1 MSTPTARRRHTSEG
15 DDFITALLGTWLI
28 AGLFIDGYAHSEIID
43 GTEGFITPWHG
54 VFYSGFLAVA
64 AWIGR
69 LIYCRLEPGR
79 PLISAVPKG
88 YELAPIGLAIFAAGG
103 VGDGIWHTLYGVET
117 SLDALLSPTHL
128 LLYTGMLI
136 VVSTPFRAA
145 SARAGDRGTWGG
157 FRVPFVSALLSTALT
172 AFFFLYLWAPSEPFW
187 FRQSYDPVT
196 DSGDVFVTAGMGA
209 VIVSTA
215 VLIAPVIVVLRRWTP
230 PFGFVAVLW
239 PVVNGLV
246 AVAFDQDLVGVP
258 AGIAGG
264 LAADIAIV
272 ALRSRPGRVTS
283 AVVGF
288 VAPVVMWSVFF
299 YLIGAEERLQW
310 QPELWGGAIFFSGLT
325 GVSLAWLAT
334 LPVPTA
340 ERADTRTGSLSSS

>member
-1 MSTPTARRRHTSEG
+1 MTMSTTTVRRHHTSER
-15 DDFITALLGTWLI
+15 DDVVTVLLATWLI
-28 AGLFIDGYAHSEIID
+28 SGLFIDGYAHSQIID

-64 AWIGR
+64 AWIGW
-69 LIYCRLEPGR
+69 LTYCRIEAGL
-79 PLISAVPKG
+79 PLITAIPRG
-88 YELAPIGLAIFAAGG
+88 YELAPVGLAVFAVGG
-103 VGDGIWHTLYGVET
+103 VGDGIWHTIYGVET

-128 LLYTGMLI
+128 LLYTGMLT

-145 SARAGDRGTWGG
+145 LARGSDRDTWGT

-187 FRQSYDPVT
+187 FRQSYDPVS
-196 DSGDVFVTAGMGA
+196 DSGDVFITAGMGS

-215 VLIAPVIVVLRRWTP
+215 VLVAPVIVVLRRWTP

-246 AVAFDQDLVGVP
+246 AIAFDQDLVGVP

-272 ALRSRPGRVTS
+272 ALRSRPTRVTS

-288 VAPVVMWSVFF
+288 VAPVVMWSTFF
-299 YLIGAEERLQW
+299 YLIGAEEPLRW
-310 QPELWGGAIFFSGLT
+310 QPELWTGAIFFSGLT
-325 GVSLAWLAT
+325 GVSLAWLGT
-334 LPVPTA
+334 
-340 ERADTRTGSLSSS
+340 ESESGQR